1 MSKPADNARKI
12 AIAVFDDFQSLDAI
26 GPAEVFWTAG
36 RLSGEP
42 YDVKI
47 VAAHAGTVTTGSGLR
62 IEPHGT
68 LRGLRGPIDTLVVAG
83 GPGTFEAERDDALI
97 RGIESLASRS
107 RRVTSV
113 CSGSFLLA
121 KAGLLDGRRATTHW
135 SACDLMARRYPSI
148 EVERD
153 SIFVRDGDVW
163 TSAGVTAGMD
173 LALALVEEDLGRET
187 ALEVAR
193 WLVLFVQRPGG
204 QSQFSAQLQAQA
216 AEHEP
221 VRELQGWIAD
231 HLDRDLSVDA
241 LARRANMSPR
251 NFARVFRR
259 EVGMTPAAYVEALR
273 VESAQRQLET
283 TKAGFDAIAR
293 RCGFGTTDTMRRA
306 FQRRLGVKP
315 GDYRARFRPALERVA

>member
-1 MSKPADNARKI
+1 MSRPDDTRTI
-12 AIAVFDDFQSLDAI
+12 AITVFDAFQSLDAV

-42 YDVKI
+42 YEVKI

-68 LRGLRGPIDTLVVAG
+68 LQGLRGPIDTLIVAG
-83 GPGTFEAERDDALI
+83 GFGTVEAERDDTLI
-97 RGIESLASRS
+97 RGVRQAATRS
-107 RRVTSV
+107 RRIASV
-113 CSGSFLLA
+113 CTGSFILA
-121 KAGLLDGRRATTHW
+121 RAGLLDGRRATTHW
-135 SACDLMARRYPSI
+135 ASCELLATRHPSI
-148 EVERD
+148 EVESD

-173 LALALVEEDLGRET
+173 LALAMVEADLGREL
-187 ALEVAR
+187 ALDVAR

-204 QSQFSAQLQAQA
+204 QSQFSAQLSAQA

-221 VRELQGWIAD
+221 VRDLQTWIAD
-231 HLDRDLSVDA
+231 NLGADLTVDA
-241 LARRANMSPR
+241 LAQRANMSPR

-273 VESAQRQLET
+273 VERAQRELET
-283 TKAGFDAIAR
+283 TKAALDTIAR
-293 RCGFGTTDTMRRA
+293 RCGFGSTDTMRRA
-306 FQRRLGVKP
+306 FRRKVGISP
-315 GDYRARFRPALERVA
+315 IDYRARFRPALERVA